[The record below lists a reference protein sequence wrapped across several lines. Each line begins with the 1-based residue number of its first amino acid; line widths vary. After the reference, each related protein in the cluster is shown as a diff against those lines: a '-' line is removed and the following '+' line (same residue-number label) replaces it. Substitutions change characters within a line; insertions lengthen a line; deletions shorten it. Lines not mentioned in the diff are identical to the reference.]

1 MKKRSRSIEFKQT
14 NSQVEGQQTIESSAG
29 VANETLLPSAV
40 APDPQDQSLHSVRS
54 IYFEARNSG
63 IRDDGGIK
71 ENNENGEQPQMDR
84 GGFRKR
90 HKLSLKSNRSF
101 INRFRLF
108 CGKLINNEYVQL
120 GMIGL
125 IIINAVLMGV
135 ATFDFVTEFAQTA
148 NTFQK
153 VDTGFLTIFTMELV
167 MQAIYYGWHLLQDA
181 WLIFDLLIISLSWAL
196 DGLQII
202 RAFRIFRA
210 FRLITRIKV
219 LRDLV
224 TAIGEVIPRM
234 TAIGALLILIF
245 YIFAVLF
252 TELFQ
257 DLTLSQNYFK
267 TLDASLFT
275 CYEMMTLE
283 WADLARE
290 VMEKEY
296 WAWAPFL
303 AFIAIT
309 GFIVFNLII
318 AVICDAVSIVD
329 RVAREREA
337 AARGEKLESVDEKLE
352 FAQEKIDEL
361 SDRVED
367 MMKHQ
372 KDMQDMLELLATEL
386 YRMELDDNVGG
397 RKKKKKN
404 KLNGSG
410 PGVRNKSS
418 RPKSALPDLPDFP
431 AQTAEGC
438 PGSDPYLDFDDDP
451 YPDFPAAGAKD
462 PFPDYPE

>member
-1 MKKRSRSIEFKQT
+1 MPPYLGTRKEEREIKTMNSNSKRNESLHRPESRNGDPNHDSTPSLPERKTSFRSTPSFFLDEYSKEYTDSPQR
-14 NSQVEGQQTIESSAG
+14 NDECDELSPDNQTI
-29 VANETLLPSAV
+29 
-40 APDPQDQSLHSVRS
+40 
-54 IYFEARNSG
+54 
-63 IRDDGGIK
+63 
-71 ENNENGEQPQMDR
+71 
-84 GGFRKR
+84 GFRKR
-90 HKLSLKSNRSF
+90 HKLNLKSNQSF
-101 INRFRLF
+101 INRLRLT
-108 CGKLINNEYVQL
+108 CGKTINNEYVQL

-125 IIINAVLMGV
+125 IILNAVFMGV
-135 ATFDFVTEFAQTA
+135 ATFDFISNSTERGEKFK
-148 NTFQK
+148 K
-153 VDTGFLTIFTMELV
+153 VDTAFLSVFTIELV
-167 MQAIYYGWHLLQDA
+167 MQFIYYGWRIVQDA
-181 WLIFDLLIISLSWAL
+181 WLVFDLVIISLSWGL
-196 DGLQII
+196 EGLQII

-234 TAIGALLILIF
+234 TAIGLLLILIF

-257 DLTLSQNYFK
+257 DLVLSENYFN

-290 VMEKEY
+290 VMIQKS

-337 AARGEKLESVDEKLE
+337 AAKGEQIHSVDDKLE
-352 FAQEKIDEL
+352 FAQVTIDEL
-361 SDRVED
+361 SNRVVA
-367 MMKHQ
+367 MLKHQ
-372 KDMQDMLELLATEL
+372 REMQDMLELMATEL
-386 YRMELDDNVGG
+386 YRLELDGTKNTKD
-397 RKKKKKN
+397 RKKKKK
-404 KLNGSG
+404 KQVKETSK
-410 PGVRNKSS
+410 KSS
-418 RPKSALPDLPDFP
+418 RKSTTPMSSEEP
-431 AQTAEGC
+431 
-438 PGSDPYLDFDDDP
+438 SV
-451 YPDFPAAGAKD
+451 AASRCTGRRSKQGECLTIGVTKGRNAD
-462 PFPDYPE
+462 NPES

>member
-1 MKKRSRSIEFKQT
+1 MRLRSMKFQRK
-14 NSQVEGQQTIESSAG
+14 NSQNEGQQTIESSNG
-29 VANETLLPSAV
+29 VANETSQASAV
-40 APDPQDQSLHSVRS
+40 APDPGEKSIHSIRS
-54 IYFEARNSG
+54 IYFEARNS
-63 IRDDGGIK
+63 DVNDEGGIQG
-71 ENNENGEQPQMDR
+71 NENGEEAPTDQK
-84 GGFRKR
+84 GFRDR
-90 HKLSLKSNRSF
+90 HKLTLKSNRSF
-101 INRFRLF
+101 VNRFRLL
-108 CGKLINNEYVQL
+108 CGKLINHEYVQL

-125 IIINAVLMGV
+125 IIINAVFMGI
-135 ATFDFVTEFAQTA
+135 ATFDFVTHKDSTRA
-148 NTFQK
+148 TFQK
-153 VDTGFLTIFTMELV
+153 IDTGFLTIFTIELV

-181 WLIFDLLIISLSWAL
+181 WLIFDLVIISLSWAL
-196 DGLQII
+196 DGIQII

-257 DLTLSQNYFK
+257 DLDLSQNYFN

-290 VMEKEY
+290 VMQQKS
-296 WAWAPFL
+296 WAWVPFL
-303 AFIAIT
+303 GFIAIT

-367 MMKHQ
+367 MLKHQ
-372 KDMQDMLELLATEL
+372 KEMQDMLELLAMEL
-386 YRMELDDNVGG
+386 YRMELDDHLGG
-397 RKKKKKN
+397 SKKKKRKS
-404 KLNGSG
+404 KLNGASHS
-410 PGVRNKSS
+410 VRSKSPRQKSS
-418 RPKSALPDLPDFP
+418 LPELPDSP
-431 AQTAEGC
+431 AQASKSY
-438 PGSDPYLDFDDDP
+438 PGSDPYPSSNDDP
-451 YPDFPAAGAKD
+451 YPDFPAAGVND
-462 PFPDYPE
+462 PYPDYSE